1 VLGDQGAHERLLLV
15 VLVHAGSVEVVV

>member
-15 VLVHAGSVEVVV
+15 VLVHAGSIEVVV